1 MQDRHRQLGKS
12 NCDARPDHTFG
23 SFAPHA
29 VYVLQRLMSG
39 APRKRQLATEE
50 RRVVK
55 PEGDIG
61 RTREIRPLPVARGGS
76 CGSNRLTVGVVA
88 SKMAQQLGA
97 KPLSRRRQS
106 SLDFSR
112 SDPR

>member
-1 MQDRHRQLGKS
+1 MQDRHRQLGKIHLR
-12 NCDARPDHTFG
+12 NARPDHTFG

-50 RRVVK
+50 RRVVNGQK
-55 PEGDIG
+55 VDIG

-76 CGSNRLTVGVVA
+76 VRFQSTNGGALSA

-97 KPLSRRRQS
+97 KPLRLPPTIQ
-106 SLDFSR
+106 
-112 SDPR
+112 P